1 MIKLTIARWV
11 GAGFIATAVSLAP
24 FLAARAATEL
34 TLWSMGADDDQ
45 WVKWIETIQARFE
58 TAHPDAKLKVSWY
71 DLNALGVALN
81 TALRAGQ
88 GPDIIYNEPDQ
99 KEFADGGFLMPL
111 ENVIDWSGIEP
122 WARDAWSSQGHAWG
136 VPISAYTDEIY
147 YNKDMLVKLGVT
159 LPSNGQLTQS
169 AFLDLIG
176 KTKAA
181 GITPIAT
188 GTGDRDFPGS
198 YLTFEGLLRKLGPDD
213 YRNLLLGKLSYHDPR
228 VIAVLTLTRH
238 VADAGAFSKTFATMS
253 LTDSYAYFFNKPGGL
268 MFPQGTWYTGRAFKP
283 AEKGGQPDGF
293 NVGVMN
299 FPAMDGGTCNECK
312 TLAIGGGYSINADTK
327 HKDLAVAFMD
337 TMATPEMGT
346 LWVANSYRQS
356 GIKSD
361 PSKMTGRYV
370 AYFKELVDLNKGA
383 RYFIGIPQE
392 ILKPDCKDAF
402 VQVINVALPAGLISV
417 DDAAKRMDEACYQK

>member
-1 MIKLTIARWV
+1 MKKLMAARWIA
-11 GAGFIATAVSLAP
+11 AGFITAAVSLVP
-24 FLAARAATEL
+24 FVAAKAETEL

-45 WVKWIETIQARFE
+45 WVKWIETIQTRFE
-58 TAHPDAKLKVSWY
+58 ASHPGVKLKVSWY
-71 DLNALGVALN
+71 DLNALRTALN

-99 KEFADGGFLMPL
+99 KEFADSGYLMPL
-111 ENVIDWSGIEP
+111 ENVIDWSGVEP

-136 VPISAYTDEIY
+136 VPIGVYTDEIY
-147 YNKDMLVKLGVT
+147 YNKDLLAKLGVT
-159 LPSNGQLTQS
+159 LPANGQFDQVG
-169 AFLDLIG
+169 FMDLIA
-176 KTKAA
+176 KAKAA

-213 YRNLLLGKLSYHDPR
+213 YGKLLAGKLSYKDPR
-228 VIAVLTLTRH
+228 VIAVLTFTRQ
-238 VADAGAFSKTFATMS
+238 VADAGGFPKTFATMS
-253 LTDSYAYFFNKPGGL
+253 LTDSYAYFFSKPGGL

-283 AEKGGQPDGF
+283 AEKGGQPQGF

-299 FPAMDGGTCNECK
+299 FPAMDGGACNECK

-327 HKDLAVAFMD
+327 QKDLAAAFMD

-346 LWVANSYRQS
+346 LWVVNGYRQT

-361 PSKMTGRYV
+361 SSKMTGRY
-370 AYFKELVDLNKGA
+370 ATYFKELADLNKNA
-383 RYFIGIPQE
+383 KYFVGIPQE
-392 ILKPDCKDAF
+392 LLKPDCKDAF

-417 DDAAKRMDEACYQK
+417 DDAAKRMDDACYQK